1 MGIDLLERITA
12 LFAAVAVL
20 AAATLVL
27 GGVWERSG
35 ILDDAIRSAR
45 ATREWLAR
53 ERAAAG
59 ELPATDEGGP
69 QTSEVAPATSGAG
82 TAQVAPICSAREED
96 PLRATAP
103 SAHELPPGE
112 RAFVHVPWLRQVPGL
127 RYARVREVPALLLAK
142 YRTFG
147 DTWELARTGS
157 GRFVETGGVTA
168 YRITRLEPYSA
179 LATELGL
186 REGDELL
193 AVNGLPIARSVSAV
207 RALFAQLRGERRF
220 TALVRRRGVETVLAF
235 EVK

>member
-1 MGIDLLERITA
+1 MGLDLLERITY
-12 LFAAVAVL
+12 LFAAAAVL
-20 AAATLVL
+20 TAATLVL

-35 ILDDAIRSAR
+35 ILDDAIRSTI

-53 ERAAAG
+53 ERAAG
-59 ELPATDEGGP
+59 EAPTTSAAAPAP
-69 QTSEVAPATSGAG
+69 ASEVAPATSGAD

-103 SAHELPPGE
+103 SSHELPAGE
-112 RAFVHVPWLRQVPGL
+112 RAFVHVPWLRRVPGL
-127 RYARVREVPALLLAK
+127 RYARVRELPQLLLEK
-142 YRTFG
+142 YRSFG
-147 DTWELARTGS
+147 DTWQLARTGS
-157 GRFVETGGVTA
+157 GRFVETDGVTA

-193 AVNGLPIARSVSAV
+193 AVNGLPIAPGGAAV
-207 RALFAQLRGERRF
+207 RALFGQLRGERRF
-220 TALVRRRGVETVLAF
+220 TALVRREGVETVLAF